1 MTNDGTIIRL
11 RNVYKLPKCKMEPSI
26 DPKTGRLPEHI
37 IELKPEGSTFR
48 EAETEKKA
56 KQMNLTPLMA
66 NMNVELYDGV
76 TFDLEDIYDRS
87 VWEAIK
93 HSPLIA
99 EERYSKDSTGRYVID
114 GDASRYGYADWYI
127 ERPDR
132 EAQSYNSKVQLV
144 HNAQAYLFND
154 SKDNLYIKARL
165 LGSRMNGLSYDEVL
179 NWLLEQASKK
189 PERIIDLYTGADTR
203 LKIILV
209 TAIDRGVIRN
219 SNGAYTYGN
228 MNIGMTEESVILWM
242 KQAVNAEYVKSI
254 EFETFPDATTS
265 LESKK
270 DTPAKATV
278 KK

>member
-1 MTNDGTIIRL
+1 M
-11 RNVYKLPKCKMEPSI
+11 
-26 DPKTGRLPEHI
+26 
-37 IELKPEGSTFR
+37 
-48 EAETEKKA
+48 
-56 KQMNLTPLMA
+56 
-66 NMNVELYDGV
+66 
-76 TFDLEDIYDRS
+76 
-87 VWEAIK
+87 
-93 HSPLIA
+93 
-99 EERYSKDSTGRYVID
+99 D

-154 SKDNLYIKARL
+154 SKDNLYIKSRL
-165 LGSRMNGLSYDEVL
+165 LGSRMDGLSYDEVL